1 MIVSITHVQKGKVI
15 SLDRLENRIPL
26 HVTMDNIVRFHYR
39 MHVYVCYVW
48 RLEEKTAKREES
60 WGPTRAAKCAPID
73 RFASW
78 STSFAWI
85 MVILGSNLR
94 SFLSSS
100 SSSSFSI
107 MPIIVSTKLH
117 EHPIL
122 PSVWWM
128 KIASHT
134 DEFSFFDLE
143 IANRRKFMIFLSF
156 FLETWKKKKK
166 GRDTELF
173 LQWFWRILSSS
184 VNNHRRLKERN
195 RLGDIPTVSLIFNRL
210 DSWQQLFN
218 VLGRGNGSRGHHLCA

>member
-156 FLETWKKKKK
+156 FLETWKKKKRK
-166 GRDTELF
+166 GIQNCFCNDFDE
-173 LQWFWRILSSS
+173 SYP
-184 VNNHRRLKERN
+184 V
-195 RLGDIPTVSLIFNRL
+195 LITIDDWKNEI
-210 DSWQQLFN
+210 
-218 VLGRGNGSRGHHLCA
+218 V